1 MHIYLY
7 MSGNFILYVDYK
19 KIIKVTKKSKINV
32 DTCNICKLKNLTPT
46 QKEKEKR
53 RNQIIICDCWS
64 NVGFYSCNIVSV
76 ADTND

>member
-1 MHIYLY
+1 

-46 QKEKEKR
+46 QKEKEIR
-53 RNQIIICDCWS
+53 RNQIIICDC
-64 NVGFYSCNIVSV
+64 
-76 ADTND
+76 

>member
-32 DTCNICKLKNLTPT
+32 ELVIFVSLKIWP
-46 QKEKEKR
+46 QHKKKKKKEEIK
-53 RNQIIICDCWS
+53 S
-64 NVGFYSCNIVSV
+64 
-76 ADTND
+76 

>member
-19 KIIKVTKKSKINV
+19 KKIKVTKKSKINV

-46 QKEKEKR
+46 QKKKKKKKEEIK
-53 RNQIIICDCWS
+53 S
-64 NVGFYSCNIVSV
+64 
-76 ADTND
+76 